1 MNENILKKTKFGPL
15 VVVVVEKQST
25 EPQQQDW
32 RIASGILMV
41 CGVVAYE
48 CWQKKKNDKLI
59 FIVMKS

>member
-1 MNENILKKTKFGPL
+1 M
-15 VVVVVEKQST
+15 VVVVEKQST

-59 FIVMKS
+59 YSL